1 MVGFGFDKMFGKE
14 MRRKTN
20 KTKVLNVQLGKT
32 LCLTKYSL
40 QGLKKALKSENLVK
54 TFLNPRIVETLGFS
68 SLTYMKPTYQMLA
81 FCYA

>member
-40 QGLKKALKSENLVK
+40 QGLKKALKSEKNGLKLV
-54 TFLNPRIVETLGFS
+54 
-68 SLTYMKPTYQMLA
+68 
-81 FCYA
+81 